1 MHTRLPTVLAALGL
15 FAYAVPA
22 MAEEP
27 YLDPTASCVQALSGD
42 SEHLFFAA
50 AYVFGYNNA
59 VHNTI
64 KPIAQS
70 SIPKVLHVIRDRC
83 LKDPGQSFHEAV
95 VAVIGKAQ
103 TGAPPA
109 KVVRSGRELEAEGK
123 ELLKKF
129 LDPATDKAALTW
141 SLKPRPEDVRAAYR
155 EPLASALIAGYDR
168 LFKPGVAIGGKPGQT
183 DMRTL
188 FTHFSA
194 LKNGEPV
201 LREFPGGY
209 KKVLPYMITAPG
221 SDPVIARF
229 KFVKPGETLGMAFD
243 GLIHVNG
250 RWVFM
255 PKPWRVIPQE

>member
-1 MHTRLPTVLAALGL
+1 MHTRLPTALAVIGL
-15 FAYAVPA
+15 LACAAPTK
-22 MAEEP
+22 AEEP
-27 YLDPTASCVQALSGD
+27 YLDPTASCSAALSGD

-50 AYVFGYNNA
+50 AYAFGYNNA

-64 KPIAQS
+64 RPIIPS
-70 SIPKVLHVIRDRC
+70 SVPKVLGLLRDQC
-83 LKDPGQSFHEAV
+83 LKDPGQSFHQAV

-109 KVVRSGRELEAEGK
+109 KVIRSGRELEAEGK
-123 ELLKKF
+123 QLLKKF

-155 EPLASALIAGYDR
+155 EPLASALIAGYDK

-194 LKNGEPV
+194 LQNGKKV

-209 KKVLPYMITAPG
+209 EKVLPYMITAPG

-229 KFVKPGETLGMAFD
+229 VFVQPGETRGMAFD